1 MKTFLLLLLPFFSYA
16 QDISIEIDEF
26 TNAKTVMSKWLV
38 LRSGMSG
45 MDFYR
50 IRKVYDIYLFEVKK
64 ATGAKGIISEDCD
77 FMLKMADGEIIKMP
91 VLDIVFPCKGCG
103 ARGLSGSAL
112 WGVHAIYVTTESQLK
127 QLASK
132 DIEKFRMYFTK
143 GFEEETINKKN
154 KKGIKSLVA
163 RFLETG

>member
-1 MKTFLLLLLPFFSYA
+1 
-16 QDISIEIDEF
+16 
-26 TNAKTVMSKWLV
+26 
-38 LRSGMSG
+38 
-45 MDFYR
+45 
-50 IRKVYDIYLFEVKK
+50 
-64 ATGAKGIISEDCD
+64 
-77 FMLKMADGEIIKMP
+77 
-91 VLDIVFPCKGCG
+91 
-103 ARGLSGSAL
+103 
-112 WGVHAIYVTTESQLK
+112 LK

>member
-26 TNAKTVMSKWLV
+26 TNAKTVISKWLV
-38 LRSGMSG
+38 LRSPN

-50 IRKVYDIYLFEVKK
+50 IRKVDDIYLFEVKK
-64 ATGAKGIISEDCD
+64 TTGAKGIISEDCD

-91 VLDIVFPCKGCG
+91 VLEMVFPCKGCG

-143 GFEEETINKKN
+143 GFEEETISKKN

-163 RFLETG
+163 RFLET